1 MIISKLLLF
10 ESVII
15 AKLEGLALRASTNL
29 VGSLPWIL
37 TLTVSCH
44 GIFNLL
50 NANWMQ
56 VFEG

>member
-1 MIISKLLLF
+1 MAF

-15 AKLEGLALRASTNL
+15 DKLEGLALRALTNL
-29 VGSLPWIL
+29 EESLPWIL
-37 TLTVSCH
+37 IFTVSCQ